1 MRKSEAGAVLLSPLG
16 VREAL
21 MRRHVWL
28 GGVTLAT
35 LVAVGSCKDDVGLT
49 SLPETYIAVL
59 NGGNEP
65 TPITTAAQGFAT
77 ITVNGNVLSY
87 RVELSNID
95 SAFLAHIHHNVA
107 GLNGPVRVN
116 LYVPPRVSTD
126 SNFSGLLIEDTTTVA
141 DSILTFIRG
150 GAAYVNVH
158 TKLNPGG
165 EIRGQLF
172 RFQ

>member
-59 NGGNEP
+59 NGGDEP
-65 TPITTAAQGFAT
+65 TPITTAAPGPAT
-77 ITVNGNVLSY
+77 IVVHGDLLSLLG
-87 RVELSNID
+87 ELSNID
-95 SAFLAHIHHNVA
+95 MAVL
-107 GLNGPVRVN
+107 GLN
-116 LYVPPRVSTD
+116 D
-126 SNFSGLLIEDTTTVA
+126 A
-141 DSILTFIRG
+141 
-150 GAAYVNVH
+150 
-158 TKLNPGG
+158 
-165 EIRGQLF
+165 
-172 RFQ
+172 

>member
-65 TPITTAAQGFAT
+65 DRKSTRLNSSHSQMSYAVFRFKKKKTMRTAVTTACTGDE
-77 ITVNGNVLSY
+77 ITADAVL
-87 RVELSNID
+87 L
-95 SAFLAHIHHNVA
+95 H
-107 GLNGPVRVN
+107 
-116 LYVPPRVSTD
+116 
-126 SNFSGLLIEDTTTVA
+126 
-141 DSILTFIRG
+141 
-150 GAAYVNVH
+150 
-158 TKLNPGG
+158 
-165 EIRGQLF
+165 
-172 RFQ
+172 

>member
-65 TPITTAAQGFAT
+65 TPTTTAAQGLAT
-77 ITVNGNVLSY
+77 IVVNGNVHTF
-87 RVELSNID
+87 RVELSNIH
-95 SAFLAHIHHNVA
+95 SAFLAHIHAAPAA
-107 GLNGPVRVN
+107 GQGGDMRN
-116 LYVPPRVSTD
+116 LYVPPEPATDRGVS
-126 SNFSGLLIEDTTTVA
+126 
-141 DSILTFIRG
+141 
-150 GAAYVNVH
+150 
-158 TKLNPGG
+158 
-165 EIRGQLF
+165 
-172 RFQ
+172 